1 MSTQDGKARGDVPT
15 CWVEIAVALL
25 FVVVAAVV
33 ITDSVRVGTTW
44 GPDGPMAGYF
54 PFYIGCIL
62 AITGA
67 GIVVQALRRWKSLC
81 AETFVTR
88 AELKPVLT
96 MLWPTI
102 VYVALIVLLGI
113 YVASAIYIG
122 IFMLWQG
129 KYKWPSAL
137 AVSLG
142 VPIAMF
148 LMFELWFLV
157 PLPKGP
163 LEHLLGY

>member
-1 MSTQDGKARGDVPT
+1 MSTQDDKARGDVPT

-25 FVVVAAVV
+25 FVVAAAVV
-33 ITDSVRVGTTW
+33 IADSVRVGATW
-44 GPDGPMAGYF
+44 GSDGPRAGYF
-54 PFYIGCIL
+54 PFYIGCFL

-81 AETFVTR
+81 AETFVRR

-96 MLWPTI
+96 MLWPTL
-102 VYVALIVLLGI
+102 VYVVLIVVLGL

-122 IFMLWQG
+122 TFMLWQG
-129 KYKWPSAL
+129 KYKWPSTL

-142 VPIAMF
+142 VPIATF
-148 LMFELWFLV
+148 LMFEIWFLV

>member
-1 MSTQDGKARGDVPT
+1 
-15 CWVEIAVALL
+15 VEIVVALL
-25 FVVVAAVV
+25 FIVAAAVV

-44 GPDGPMAGYF
+44 GPDGPRAGYF

-67 GIVVQALRRWKSLC
+67 GIVVQALRHWKTLS
-81 AETFVTR
+81 AETFVR
-88 AELKPVLT
+88 HDELKPVLT
-96 MLWPTI
+96 MLWPTV
-102 VYVALIVLLGI
+102 VYVALIVLIGL

-122 IFMLWQG
+122 TFMLWQG
-129 KYKWPSAL
+129 KYKLPATL

-142 VPIAMF
+142 VPIATF
-148 LMFELWFLV
+148 LMFEIWFLV

>member
-1 MSTQDGKARGDVPT
+1 MTRDDKARADVRT
-15 CWVEIAVALL
+15 CWVEIVVALL
-25 FVVVAAVV
+25 FIVAAAVV

-44 GPDGPMAGYF
+44 GPDGPRAGYF

-67 GIVVQALRRWKSLC
+67 GIVVQALRHWKTLA

-88 AELKPVLT
+88 DELKPVLT
-96 MLWPTI
+96 MLWPTV
-102 VYVALIVLLGI
+102 VYVALIVFIGL

-122 IFMLWQG
+122 TFMLWQG
-129 KYKWPSAL
+129 KYKWPATL

-148 LMFELWFLV
+148 LMFEIWFLV

>member
-1 MSTQDGKARGDVPT
+1 MSAQDDKARGDVRT
-15 CWVEIAVALL
+15 CWVEIVVALL

-33 ITDSVRVGTTW
+33 IVDSVRVGTTW
-44 GPDGPMAGYF
+44 GSDGPRAGYF

-67 GIVVQALRRWKSLC
+67 GIVVQALRHWKTLA

-88 AELKPVLT
+88 DELKPVLT

-122 IFMLWQG
+122 TFMLWQG

-142 VPIAMF
+142 VPIATF
-148 LMFELWFLV
+148 LMFEIWFLV

>member
-1 MSTQDGKARGDVPT
+1 MTRDDKARADVRT
-15 CWVEIAVALL
+15 CWVEIVVALL
-25 FVVVAAVV
+25 FIVAAAVV

-44 GPDGPMAGYF
+44 GPDGPRAGYF

-67 GIVVQALRRWKSLC
+67 GIVVQALRHWKTLS
-81 AETFVTR
+81 AETFVR
-88 AELKPVLT
+88 HDELKPVLT
-96 MLWPTI
+96 MLWPTV
-102 VYVALIVLLGI
+102 VYVALIVLIGL

-122 IFMLWQG
+122 TFMLWQG
-129 KYKWPSAL
+129 KYKWPATL

-142 VPIAMF
+142 VPIATF
-148 LMFELWFLV
+148 LMFEIWFLV

>member
-1 MSTQDGKARGDVPT
+1 MTRDDKARGDVRT
-15 CWVEIAVALL
+15 CWVEIVVALL
-25 FVVVAAVV
+25 FIVTAAVV

-44 GPDGPMAGYF
+44 GPDGPRAGYF

-67 GIVVQALRRWKSLC
+67 GIVIQALRHWKTLA

-88 AELKPVLT
+88 GELKPVLT

-122 IFMLWQG
+122 TFMLWQG

-142 VPIAMF
+142 VPIATF
-148 LMFELWFLV
+148 LMFEIWFLV

>member
-1 MSTQDGKARGDVPT
+1 MPTRDGKARGDVPT
-15 CWVEIAVALL
+15 CWVEIAIALL
-25 FVVVAAVV
+25 FIAAAAVV

-44 GPDGPMAGYF
+44 GPDGPRAGYF

-67 GIVVQALRRWKSLC
+67 GIVVQALRHWKELA
-81 AETFVTR
+81 AETFVKR
-88 AELKPVLT
+88 DELKPVLT
-96 MLWPTI
+96 MLWPTV
-102 VYVALIVLLGI
+102 VYVALIVLLGL

-122 IFMLWQG
+122 TFMLWQG
-129 KYKWPSAL
+129 KYKWPATL
-137 AVSLG
+137 AVSFG
-142 VPIAMF
+142 VPIATF
-148 LMFELWFLV
+148 LMFEIWFLV

>member
-1 MSTQDGKARGDVPT
+1 MSTRDGKERGDVPT
-15 CWVEIAVALL
+15 SWVEIAVALL
-25 FVVVAAVV
+25 FVVAAAVV
-33 ITDSVRVGTTW
+33 MVDSLRVGITW
-44 GPDGPMAGYF
+44 GTDGPKAGYF

-67 GIVVQALRRWKSLC
+67 GIAVQALRHWRAL
-81 AETFVTR
+81 AAATFVR
-88 AELKPVLT
+88 RDELKPVLT
-96 MLWPTI
+96 MLWPTL
-102 VYVALIVLLGI
+102 VYVVLIVLIGL

-122 IFMLWQG
+122 TFMLWQG
-129 KYKWPSAL
+129 KYKWPATL

-142 VPIAMF
+142 VPIATF
-148 LMFELWFLV
+148 LMFEIWFLV

>member
-1 MSTQDGKARGDVPT
+1 MTRDDKARGDVRT
-15 CWVEIAVALL
+15 CWVEIVVALL
-25 FVVVAAVV
+25 FIVAAAVV

-44 GPDGPMAGYF
+44 GPDGPRAGYF

-67 GIVVQALRRWKSLC
+67 GIVVQALRHWKTLA
-81 AETFVTR
+81 AETFVR
-88 AELKPVLT
+88 HDELKPVLT
-96 MLWPTI
+96 MLWPTV
-102 VYVALIVLLGI
+102 VYVALIVLIGL

-122 IFMLWQG
+122 TFMLWQG
-129 KYKWPSAL
+129 KYKWPATL

-142 VPIAMF
+142 VPIATF
-148 LMFELWFLV
+148 LMFEIWFLV

>member
-1 MSTQDGKARGDVPT
+1 MPTQDGKERGDVPT
-15 CWVEIAVALL
+15 SWVEVAVALL
-25 FVVVAAVV
+25 FVAAAAIV
-33 ITDSVRVGTTW
+33 IADSVRVGATW
-44 GPDGPMAGYF
+44 GPDGPRAGYF

-62 AITGA
+62 AIAGA
-67 GIVVQALRRWKSLC
+67 GILVQALRRWKSLT
-81 AETFVTR
+81 AATFVTR

-96 MLWPTI
+96 MLWPTL
-102 VYVALIVLLGI
+102 VYVVLI
-113 YVASAIYIG
+113 AWIYIG
-122 IFMLWQG
+122 TFMLWQG
-129 KYKWPSAL
+129 KYKWPATL

-142 VPIAMF
+142 VPIATF

>member
-1 MSTQDGKARGDVPT
+1 
-15 CWVEIAVALL
+15 
-25 FVVVAAVV
+25 
-33 ITDSVRVGTTW
+33 
-44 GPDGPMAGYF
+44 
-54 PFYIGCIL
+54 
-62 AITGA
+62 
-67 GIVVQALRRWKSLC
+67 
-81 AETFVTR
+81 
-88 AELKPVLT
+88 VLT

-102 VYVALIVLLGI
+102 VYVALIVVLGI

-129 KYKWPSAL
+129 KYKWPAAL

-163 LEHLLGY
+163 LERLLGY

>member
-1 MSTQDGKARGDVPT
+1 MTRDDKARGDVRT
-15 CWVEIAVALL
+15 CWVEIVVALL
-25 FVVVAAVV
+25 FIVAAAVV

-44 GPDGPMAGYF
+44 GPDGPRAGYF

-67 GIVVQALRRWKSLC
+67 GIVIQALRHWKTLA

-88 AELKPVLT
+88 DELKPVLT
-96 MLWPTI
+96 MLWPTV
-102 VYVALIVLLGI
+102 VYVALIVLIGL

-122 IFMLWQG
+122 TFMLWQG
-129 KYKWPSAL
+129 KYKWPATL

-142 VPIAMF
+142 VPIATF
-148 LMFELWFLV
+148 LMFEIWFLV

>member
-1 MSTQDGKARGDVPT
+1 MSAQDDKARGDVRT
-15 CWVEIAVALL
+15 CWVEIVVALL

-33 ITDSVRVGTTW
+33 IIDSVRVGTTW
-44 GPDGPMAGYF
+44 GSDGPRAGYF

-67 GIVVQALRRWKSLC
+67 GIVVQALRHWKTLA
-81 AETFVTR
+81 AETFVR
-88 AELKPVLT
+88 RDELKPVLT

-113 YVASAIYIG
+113 YVASTIYIG
-122 IFMLWQG
+122 TFMLWQG

-142 VPIAMF
+142 VPIATF
-148 LMFELWFLV
+148 LMFEIWFLV

>member
-1 MSTQDGKARGDVPT
+1 MTRDDKARGDVRT
-15 CWVEIAVALL
+15 CWVEIVVALL
-25 FVVVAAVV
+25 FIVAAAVV

-44 GPDGPMAGYF
+44 GPDGPRAGYF

-67 GIVVQALRRWKSLC
+67 GIVVQALRHWNTLA
-81 AETFVTR
+81 AETFVR
-88 AELKPVLT
+88 HDELKPVLT
-96 MLWPTI
+96 MLWPTV
-102 VYVALIVLLGI
+102 VYVALIVLIGL

-122 IFMLWQG
+122 TFMLWQG
-129 KYKWPSAL
+129 KYKWPATL

-142 VPIAMF
+142 VPIATF

>member
-1 MSTQDGKARGDVPT
+1 MATQDGKARGDIRA
-15 CWVEIAVALL
+15 CWVEIAVALM
-25 FVVVAAVV
+25 FVVAAAVV
-33 ITDSVRVGTTW
+33 ITDSIRVGATW
-44 GPDGPMAGYF
+44 GPDGPRAGYF

-62 AITGA
+62 GIAGA
-67 GIVVQALRRWKSLC
+67 GIVVQALRRWKSLA

-88 AELKPVLT
+88 DELKPVLT
-96 MLWPTI
+96 MLWPTL
-102 VYVALIVLLGI
+102 VYVALIVVLGI

-122 IFMLWQG
+122 TFMFFQG

-148 LMFELWFLV
+148 LMFEMWFLV

-163 LEHLLGY
+163 LEHVLGY

>member
-1 MSTQDGKARGDVPT
+1 MSTRDDKARGDVRT
-15 CWVEIAVALL
+15 CWVEIVVALL

-33 ITDSVRVGTTW
+33 IIDSVRVGTTW
-44 GPDGPMAGYF
+44 GPDGPRAGYF

-67 GIVVQALRRWKSLC
+67 GIAVQALRHWKTL
-81 AETFVTR
+81 AAATFVSR
-88 AELKPVLT
+88 DELKPVLT

-102 VYVALIVLLGI
+102 VYVALIVMLGI

-122 IFMLWQG
+122 TFMLWQG
-129 KYKWPSAL
+129 KYKWPTAL

-142 VPIAMF
+142 VPIATF
-148 LMFELWFLV
+148 LMFEIWFLV

>member
-1 MSTQDGKARGDVPT
+1 MTRDDKARADVRT
-15 CWVEIAVALL
+15 CWVEIVVALL
-25 FVVVAAVV
+25 FIVAAAVV
-33 ITDSVRVGTTW
+33 LSDSVRVGTTW
-44 GPDGPMAGYF
+44 GPDGPRAGYF

-67 GIVVQALRRWKSLC
+67 GIVVQALRHWKTLA
-81 AETFVTR
+81 AETFVR
-88 AELKPVLT
+88 HDELKPVLT
-96 MLWPTI
+96 MLWPTV
-102 VYVALIVLLGI
+102 VYVALIVLIGL

-122 IFMLWQG
+122 TFMLWQG
-129 KYKWPSAL
+129 KYKWPATL

-142 VPIAMF
+142 VPIATF
-148 LMFELWFLV
+148 LMFEIWFLV

>member
-1 MSTQDGKARGDVPT
+1 MSTQDGKARGDIPT

-25 FVVVAAVV
+25 FVVAAAVV

-44 GPDGPMAGYF
+44 GADGPRAGYF

-67 GIVVQALRRWKSLC
+67 GIVVQALRRWKTL
-81 AETFVTR
+81 AAATFVR
-88 AELKPVLT
+88 RDELKPVLT
-96 MLWPTI
+96 MLWPTV
-102 VYVALIVLLGI
+102 VYVVLIVVLGL

-122 IFMLWQG
+122 TFMLWQG

-137 AVSLG
+137 AVSLC
-142 VPIAMF
+142 VPIATF
-148 LMFELWFLV
+148 LMFEIWFLV

>member
-1 MSTQDGKARGDVPT
+1 
-15 CWVEIAVALL
+15 VEIVVALL
-25 FVVVAAVV
+25 FIVAAAVV

-44 GPDGPMAGYF
+44 GPDGPRAGYF

-67 GIVVQALRRWKSLC
+67 GIVVQALRHWKTLS
-81 AETFVTR
+81 AETFVR
-88 AELKPVLT
+88 HDELKPVLT
-96 MLWPTI
+96 MLWPTV
-102 VYVALIVLLGI
+102 VYVALIVLIGL

-122 IFMLWQG
+122 TFMLWQG
-129 KYKWPSAL
+129 KYKWPATL

-142 VPIAMF
+142 VPIATF
-148 LMFELWFLV
+148 LMFEIWFLV

>member
-1 MSTQDGKARGDVPT
+1 MERDDKARGDVRT
-15 CWVEIAVALL
+15 CWVEIVVALL
-25 FVVVAAVV
+25 FIVAAAVV

-44 GPDGPMAGYF
+44 GPDGPRAGYF

-67 GIVVQALRRWKSLC
+67 GIVIQALRHWKTLA
-81 AETFVTR
+81 AETFVR
-88 AELKPVLT
+88 RDELKPVLT

-102 VYVALIVLLGI
+102 VYVALIVLIGL

-122 IFMLWQG
+122 TFMLWQG
-129 KYKWPSAL
+129 KYKWPATL

-142 VPIAMF
+142 VPIATF
-148 LMFELWFLV
+148 LMFEIWFLV

>member
-1 MSTQDGKARGDVPT
+1 MPPQDRKARGDVPA
-15 CWVEIAVALL
+15 CWVELAVALL
-25 FVVVAAVV
+25 FVVAAAVV
-33 ITDSVRVGTTW
+33 ITDSLRVGATW
-44 GPDGPMAGYF
+44 GSDGPKAGYF

-62 AITGA
+62 AISGA
-67 GIVVQALRRWKSLC
+67 GIVVQALRRWKSLA
-81 AETFVTR
+81 AETFVSR

-96 MLWPTI
+96 MLWPTV
-102 VYVALIVLLGI
+102 VYVVLIVLIGL

-122 IFMLWQG
+122 TFMLWQG
-129 KYKWPSAL
+129 KYKWPATL

-142 VPIAMF
+142 VPIATF
-148 LMFELWFLV
+148 LMFEIWFLV

>member
-33 ITDSVRVGTTW
+33 ITDSVRVGATW
-44 GPDGPMAGYF
+44 GPDGPRAGYF

-62 AITGA
+62 AISGA
-67 GIVVQALRRWKSLC
+67 GIVVQALRRWKSLA
-81 AETFVTR
+81 AETFVSR
-88 AELKPVLT
+88 EELKPVLT
-96 MLWPTI
+96 MLWPTL

-122 IFMLWQG
+122 AFMLW
-129 KYKWPSAL
+129 
-137 AVSLG
+137 
-142 VPIAMF
+142 
-148 LMFELWFLV
+148 
-157 PLPKGP
+157 
-163 LEHLLGY
+163 

>member
-1 MSTQDGKARGDVPT
+1 MPTQDGKARGDVPT
-15 CWVEIAVALL
+15 CWVEIAVALM
-25 FVVVAAVV
+25 FIAAAAVV

-44 GPDGPMAGYF
+44 GPDGPRAGYF

-67 GIVVQALRRWKSLC
+67 GIVVQALRHWKALA
-81 AETFVTR
+81 AETFVSR
-88 AELKPVLT
+88 DELKPVLT
-96 MLWPTI
+96 MLWPTV
-102 VYVALIVLLGI
+102 VYVALIVLIGL

-122 IFMLWQG
+122 TFMLWQG
-129 KYKWPSAL
+129 KYKWPATL

-142 VPIAMF
+142 VPIATF

>member
-1 MSTQDGKARGDVPT
+1 MSAQDDKARGDIRT
-15 CWVEIAVALL
+15 CWVEIVVALL

-33 ITDSVRVGTTW
+33 IIDSVRVGTTW
-44 GPDGPMAGYF
+44 GSDGPRAGYF

-67 GIVVQALRRWKSLC
+67 GIVVQALRHWKTLA
-81 AETFVTR
+81 AETFVR
-88 AELKPVLT
+88 RDELKPVLT

-122 IFMLWQG
+122 TFMLWQG

-142 VPIAMF
+142 VPIATF
-148 LMFELWFLV
+148 LMFEIWFLV

>member
-1 MSTQDGKARGDVPT
+1 MKRDDKARGDVRT
-15 CWVEIAVALL
+15 CWVEIVVALL
-25 FVVVAAVV
+25 FIVAAAVV

-44 GPDGPMAGYF
+44 GPDGPRAGYF

-67 GIVVQALRRWKSLC
+67 GIVVQALRHWQTLA
-81 AETFVTR
+81 AETFVR
-88 AELKPVLT
+88 RDELKPVLT

-102 VYVALIVLLGI
+102 VYVALIVLIGL

-122 IFMLWQG
+122 TFMLWQG
-129 KYKWPSAL
+129 KYKWPATL

-142 VPIAMF
+142 VPIATF
-148 LMFELWFLV
+148 LMFEIWFLV

>member
-1 MSTQDGKARGDVPT
+1 MTRDDKARADVRT
-15 CWVEIAVALL
+15 CWVEIVVALL
-25 FVVVAAVV
+25 FIVAAAVV

-44 GPDGPMAGYF
+44 GPDGPRAGYF

-67 GIVVQALRRWKSLC
+67 GIVIQALRHWKTLA

-88 AELKPVLT
+88 DELKPVLT
-96 MLWPTI
+96 MLWPTV
-102 VYVALIVLLGI
+102 VYVALIVLIGL

-122 IFMLWQG
+122 TFMLWQG
-129 KYKWPSAL
+129 KYKWPATL

-142 VPIAMF
+142 VPIATF
-148 LMFELWFLV
+148 LMFEIWFLV

>member
-1 MSTQDGKARGDVPT
+1 MTRDDKARADVRT
-15 CWVEIAVALL
+15 CWVEIVVALL
-25 FVVVAAVV
+25 FIVAAAVV

-44 GPDGPMAGYF
+44 GPDGPRAGYF

-67 GIVVQALRRWKSLC
+67 GIVVQALRHWKTLA
-81 AETFVTR
+81 AETFVR
-88 AELKPVLT
+88 HDELKPVLT
-96 MLWPTI
+96 MLWPTV
-102 VYVALIVLLGI
+102 VYVALIVLIGL

-122 IFMLWQG
+122 TFMLWQG
-129 KYKWPSAL
+129 KYKWPATL

-142 VPIAMF
+142 VPIATF
-148 LMFELWFLV
+148 LMFEIWFLV

>member
-1 MSTQDGKARGDVPT
+1 MSTQGGKARGDVRT

-25 FVVVAAVV
+25 FVVAAAVV
-33 ITDSVRVGTTW
+33 IVDSLRVGATW
-44 GPDGPMAGYF
+44 GSDGPKAGYF

-62 AITGA
+62 AIAGA
-67 GIVVQALRRWKSLC
+67 GIAVQALRRWKSLC

-102 VYVALIVLLGI
+102 VYVALIVVLGI

-148 LMFELWFLV
+148 LMFEIWFLV

>member
-1 MSTQDGKARGDVPT
+1 MTRDDKARGDVRT
-15 CWVEIAVALL
+15 CWVEIVVALL
-25 FVVVAAVV
+25 FIVAAAVV

-44 GPDGPMAGYF
+44 GPDGPRAGYF

-67 GIVVQALRRWKSLC
+67 GIVIQALRHWKTLA

-88 AELKPVLT
+88 GELKPVLT

-122 IFMLWQG
+122 TFMLWQG

-142 VPIAMF
+142 VPIATF
-148 LMFELWFLV
+148 LMFEIWFLV